1 MKKIKFLSLALT
13 GTLIF
18 SSVPVYAN
26 TQYTDSTH
34 EVINVD
40 APVTEDSNS
49 NCDVYAELGSEFK
62 VTIPKK
68 VTLDGSTKS
77 GTYQVSVE
85 GDIAGKETIKV
96 IPDSAVTLSSKDK
109 ADVIGT
115 IAQDKTKWTY
125 NEILSDNK
133 VLGNGEIDANG
144 ITAGAWNGTFN
155 FNINLTEN
163 FINVIAKN
171 ESGEDLNASSNLIE
185 GEQRENLLNGLVESG
200 LVESAEEVDA
210 LIDVDSDDF
219 DGLADTTFDVS
230 SIAKPGDTIVIV
242 HFNEEKQ
249 MWEHITTETVNPDGT
264 VTGNFSSYS
273 PVGFII
279 IDNTGN
285 QTIHTEHAD
294 SDNNGFCDVCGK
306 QGTIVYT
313 YHKHTG
319 GNGSGCY
326 TSKNTS
332 TCGKYTKS
340 VSTTCGSCGGDGQGS
355 YVSGYYKNCSSC
367 GGDGYISGS
376 SCGSEVHTISQW
388 GSSCGCMTSARNFT
402 YYVYDCGGYYAP
414 GHTCVTCGAYNAPE
428 GGHRSSCSGGG
439 SSTCYSCGGDGE
451 TYVSG
456 YYTNCS
462 YCGGD
467 GSVFSHYKCT
477 GCSSTSSTYNQTHT
491 KTTYSL
497 GCGKTTETI
506 ESQYTKFD

>member
-1 MKKIKFLSLALT
+1 MKKIKFLSLVLT

-40 APVTEDSNS
+40 TPVTEDSNS

-77 GTYQVSVE
+77 GTYQVLVE

-96 IPDSAVTLSSKDK
+96 IPDEAVTLSSKDK

-163 FINVIAKN
+163 FINVTAKN

-210 LIDVDSDDF
+210 LIDVNSDDF

-230 SIAKPGDTIVIV
+230 SIAKPGDTIVVV
-242 HFNEEKQ
+242 HFDEEKQ
-249 MWEHITTETVNPDGT
+249 MWEHVTTETVDSNGT
-264 VTGNFSSYS
+264 ISGNFSSYS

-279 IDNTGN
+279 VDSTGN
-285 QTIHTEHAD
+285 QTIHTEHTD
-294 SDNNGFCDVCGK
+294 SDNDGLCDVCGK

-326 TSKNTS
+326 TSSSTY
-332 TCGKYTKS
+332 TCGKYTKAVYS
-340 VSTTCGSCGGDGQGS
+340 TCGSCGGSGNGS
-355 YVSGYYKNCSSC
+355 YVSGYYRDCNSCGGSGSVSSCSESTHTGTETCGNCGQYTMEYVIYICSCNPNKMTYLDAVCSNCGTDASRNYGHEGGGYSTCSSC
-367 GGDGYISGS
+367 GGSGN
-376 SCGSEVHTISQW
+376 GS
-388 GSSCGCMTSARNFT
+388 
-402 YYVYDCGGYYAP
+402 
-414 GHTCVTCGAYNAPE
+414 
-428 GGHRSSCSGGG
+428 
-439 SSTCYSCGGDGE
+439 
-451 TYVSG
+451 YVSG
-456 YYTNCS
+456 YYRDCS
-462 YCGGD
+462 SCS
-467 GSVFSHYKCT
+467 GSGSSFSHYKCT
-477 GCSSTSSTYNQTHT
+477 GCSASGSYNKTHT
-491 KTTYSL
+491 RTTYSL